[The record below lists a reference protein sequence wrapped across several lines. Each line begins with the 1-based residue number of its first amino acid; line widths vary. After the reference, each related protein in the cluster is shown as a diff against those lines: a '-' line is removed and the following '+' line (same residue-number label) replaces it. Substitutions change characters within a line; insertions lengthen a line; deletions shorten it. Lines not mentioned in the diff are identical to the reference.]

1 MKNKFS
7 VINKTGLLFIA
18 TTISLCIVGYS
29 AAAWNG
35 GLIYRGSL
43 VTGNID
49 PIFSGTSSSVCS
61 PYGKVEVDIGST
73 GGKSMS
79 VRIIDAQPGTQA
91 EINYTVMNRGSVPVR
106 VDNDLAGTPESDSS
120 TDTVGG
126 NTGSEQQDIVVVNQ
140 FPDGVIDG
148 NNGTGQGKLTIT
160 VNKID
165 NSSTLNFDLGMVFAQ
180 WNAVD
185 NGELQLV
192 LQ

>member
-1 MKNKFS
+1 
-7 VINKTGLLFIA
+7 
-18 TTISLCIVGYS
+18 
-29 AAAWNG
+29 
-35 GLIYRGSL
+35 
-43 VTGNID
+43 
-49 PIFSGTSSSVCS
+49 
-61 PYGKVEVDIGST
+61 
-73 GGKSMS
+73 MS

-106 VDNDLAGTPESDSS
+106 VDNDPEGDTGSNGSAGTA
-120 TDTVGG
+120 GG

-180 WNAVD
+180 WNAMD

-192 LQ
+192 LQQSVPN